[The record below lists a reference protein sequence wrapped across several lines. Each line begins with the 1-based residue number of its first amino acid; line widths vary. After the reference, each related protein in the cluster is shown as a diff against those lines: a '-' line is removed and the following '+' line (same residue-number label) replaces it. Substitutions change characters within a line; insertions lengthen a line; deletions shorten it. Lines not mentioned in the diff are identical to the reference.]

1 MTDQLRVGIVGAQ
14 RGTSLIPGF
23 RAQGA
28 EVTSLCARNEDFLNS
43 QADRFGVAE
52 RITNYQALLES
63 EIDVVVVATPMHLH
77 VPHTLQ
83 ALKAGKHVISE
94 VTGAVS
100 VEQCRDLVD
109 GVEAARDAGA
119 SYMLGENA
127 CFSPKNILIKNLVD
141 AGLFGDIYYAE
152 GEYIHDIKP
161 IHYSEDGGPTWRTV
175 WQVGVNGCTYG
186 THSLGPIL
194 DWFNERVASV
204 MCIGS
209 GIHTS
214 PENKAEDTTTMLCKL
229 DSGALVKI
237 RVDMLSNRPHGSGY
251 SSLQGTS
258 GCYEG
263 PRALGDQDKIWLE
276 RFGSDSTTRETIDTD
291 PYQWR
296 PLSDLEGEYLPACWT
311 EVPDNVHGPDY
322 GAGEYHMI
330 GEFLQAIREERDPA
344 IDVYRA
350 VDMTLPGL
358 LSQVSIERGGE
369 PISVP
374 NFRAGNWS

>member
-141 AGLFGDIYYAE
+141 AGLF
-152 GEYIHDIKP
+152 
-161 IHYSEDGGPTWRTV
+161 W
-175 WQVGVNGCTYG
+175 
-186 THSLGPIL
+186 
-194 DWFNERVASV
+194 
-204 MCIGS
+204 
-209 GIHTS
+209 
-214 PENKAEDTTTMLCKL
+214 
-229 DSGALVKI
+229 
-237 RVDMLSNRPHGSGY
+237 
-251 SSLQGTS
+251 
-258 GCYEG
+258 
-263 PRALGDQDKIWLE
+263 
-276 RFGSDSTTRETIDTD
+276 
-291 PYQWR
+291 
-296 PLSDLEGEYLPACWT
+296 
-311 EVPDNVHGPDY
+311 
-322 GAGEYHMI
+322 
-330 GEFLQAIREERDPA
+330 
-344 IDVYRA
+344 
-350 VDMTLPGL
+350 
-358 LSQVSIERGGE
+358 
-369 PISVP
+369 
-374 NFRAGNWS
+374 